1 MRVLYRDPRGFKL
14 KLRVDNP
21 DDLWHLYNVIGK
33 GDRVGALSARR
44 TEIGADKLR
53 QERGEKKKMWL
64 EIEVAE
70 LEFAEFSD
78 RLRVSGV
85 IREGPQDLGS
95 YHTLNLTMDDEVSI
109 SKEDWKDHQI
119 DIIRQAVD
127 ATLTPMLT
135 FVSIDD
141 EEATLATL
149 HHHGVKWV
157 ATVPSHVSGKDYPD
171 KGSGKEQ
178 FFGDVLAT
186 LAQVKKDGPVIV
198 CGPGFTRDEFF
209 KFGRE
214 RRPELVAGAH
224 VEGTGQSGM
233 TGIYE
238 MMKRDIVSRLISE
251 TRVGQETAQVEAL
264 LAEIAKDGNCAYGL
278 DEVDRALQQ
287 GAVIMLLV
295 TDELMR
301 KGKAERMFKLAKRTN
316 ARYMVISTAHEAGK
330 RLAHLGGAGA
340 ILRYN
345 LGPTAPPPKR

>member
-1 MRVLYRDPRGFKL
+1 MSVRVLYRDPRGIKL
-14 KLRVDNP
+14 KLRIDNP

-44 TEIGADKLR
+44 EETGADKLR

-64 EIEVAE
+64 EVEVAE
-70 LEFAEFSD
+70 VEFAEFSD

-95 YHTLNLTMDDEVSI
+95 FHTLNLTMDDEVSI

-141 EEATLATL
+141 EEATMATL

-157 ATVPSHVSGKDYPD
+157 ATVPSNVSGKDYPG
-171 KGSGKEQ
+171 KGAGKEQ
-178 FFGDVLAT
+178 FFGDVLAV
-186 LAQVKKDGPVIV
+186 LAQIKKDGPVII
-198 CGPGFTRDEFF
+198 CGPGFARDEFF
-209 KFGRE
+209 KFGKE
-214 RRPELVAGAH
+214 RRPELLASAH

-238 MMKRDIVSRLISE
+238 MMKRDIVSRLIAE

-264 LAEIAKDGNCAYGL
+264 LAEIAKDDKYGYGIE
-278 DEVDRALQQ
+278 EVERALQQ
-287 GAVIMLLV
+287 GAVVMLLV

-301 KGKAERMFKLAKRTN
+301 KGKAEPLFRLAKRTN
-316 ARYMVISTAHEAGK
+316 AKYMIISTAHEAGK

-340 ILRYN
+340 ILRYKM
-345 LGPTAPPPKR
+345 G

>member
-1 MRVLYRDPRGFKL
+1 MRVLYRDPKGHQ
-14 KLRVDNP
+14 LRLRIDNP
-21 DDLWHLYNVIGK
+21 DDLWHLYNVVEK

-44 TEIGADKLR
+44 EETGHDKLR
-53 QERGEKKKMWL
+53 QERGEKRKMWL
-64 EIEVAE
+64 ELEVAE
-70 LEFAEFSD
+70 VEFAEFSD

-95 YHTLNLTMDDEVSI
+95 YHTLNLAEGEELTI

-135 FVSIDD
+135 FVAIDD

-157 ATVPSHVSGKDYPD
+157 ATVPSHLSGKDYPD
-171 KGSGKEQ
+171 RGSGPEQ

-186 LAQVKKDGPVIV
+186 LAQVKKDGPVII
-198 CGPGFTRDEFF
+198 CGPGFTRDAFF
-209 KFGRE
+209 KFGKE
-214 RRPELVAGAH
+214 RRSGLLESAH

-238 MMKRDIVSRLISE
+238 MMKRDIVSRLIAE
-251 TRVGQETAQVEAL
+251 TRVGQETAQVEVL
-264 LAEIAKDGNCAYGL
+264 LAEIAKDGNYAYGT

-287 GAVIMLLV
+287 GAVLVLLV

-301 KGKAERMFKLAKRTN
+301 KGKAERLFRLAKRTG
-316 ARYMVISTAHEAGK
+316 ARYMIISTAHEAGK
-330 RLAHLGGAGA
+330 RLAHLGGTGA
-340 ILRYN
+340 LLRY
-345 LGPTAPPPKR
+345 KMQ

>member
-1 MRVLYRDPRGFKL
+1 MAVRVLYRDPRGFE
-14 KLRVDNP
+14 LRLRIDNP
-21 DDLWHLYNVIGK
+21 DDLWHLYNVIGR

-44 TEIGADKLR
+44 EETGADKLR
-53 QERGEKKKMWL
+53 KERGEKKKMWL
-64 EIEVAE
+64 EIDVAE
-70 LEFAEFSD
+70 VEFAEFSD
-78 RLRVSGV
+78 RLRVGGV

-95 YHTLNLTMDDEVSI
+95 FHTLNLTMDDEVSI

-119 DIIRQAVD
+119 EIIRQAVE

-141 EEATLATL
+141 EEAALATL

-157 ATVPSHVSGKDYPD
+157 ATVPSHASGKDYPD
-171 KGSGKEQ
+171 RGAGKEQ

-186 LAQVKKDGPVIV
+186 LAQVKRDGPVII

-209 KFGRE
+209 RFGRE
-214 RRPELVAGAH
+214 RRPEIVAGAH

-238 MMKRDIVSRLISE
+238 MMKRDIVSRLIAQ

-264 LAEIAKDGNCAYGL
+264 LAEIAKDGKCAYGQN
-278 DEVDRALQQ
+278 EVESALRQ
-287 GAVIMLLV
+287 GAVVMLLV

-301 KGKAERMFKLAKRTN
+301 KGRAEKLFRLAKRN
-316 ARYMVISTAHEAGK
+316 NSKYMIISTAHEAGK

-340 ILRYN
+340 MLRYRM
-345 LGPTAPPPKR
+345 G

>member
-1 MRVLYRDPRGFKL
+1 VRVLYRDPKGHQ
-14 KLRVDNP
+14 LRLRIDNP
-21 DDLWHLYNVIGK
+21 DDLWHLYNVVEK

-44 TEIGADKLR
+44 EETGHDKLR
-53 QERGEKKKMWL
+53 QERGEKRKMWL
-64 EIEVAE
+64 EVEVAE
-70 LEFAEFSD
+70 VEFAEFSD

-85 IREGPQDLGS
+85 IRVGPQDLGS
-95 YHTLNLTMDDEVSI
+95 YHTLNLAEGEELTI

-119 DIIRQAVD
+119 DIIRQAVE

-135 FVSIDD
+135 FLSIDD

-149 HHHGVKWV
+149 HHHGVKWA

-171 KGSGKEQ
+171 KGAGKEQ

-186 LAQVKKDGPVIV
+186 LAQVKKDGPVII
-198 CGPGFTRDEFF
+198 CGPGFTRDEFLR
-209 KFGRE
+209 FGKE
-214 RRPELVAGAH
+214 RKPEIVASAH

-238 MMKRDIVSRLISE
+238 MMKRDIVSRFISE
-251 TRVGQETAQVEAL
+251 TRVGQETAQVEEL
-264 LAEIAKDGNCAYGL
+264 LAEISKDGSCAYGI

-287 GAVIMLLV
+287 GAVVMLLV

-301 KGKAERMFKLAKRTN
+301 KGKAEKLFRLARRTG
-316 ARYMVISTAHEAGK
+316 ARYMIISTAHEAGK

-340 ILRYN
+340 ILRYK
-345 LGPTAPPPKR
+345 LG